1 MAVYFSGRPILSL
14 SIHFWCIAKGASYM
28 EHVFVF
34 CGTNNGGKEGY
45 VQAAGQLG
53 EILTKRGTKLIYG
66 GGKAGL
72 MGVLADAALA
82 AGGEVMG
89 VVPHFM
95 AKKELVHPG
104 LSGLQIVPSWREL
117 NAVMANLAEAFIAV
131 PGGCDTLAEFFEP
144 LTWSALGRRPKPWDY
159 SMWPATI
166 TLCWASSLTSTPNN
180 LLTRAAG
187 R

>member
-1 MAVYFSGRPILSL
+1 
-14 SIHFWCIAKGASYM
+14 
-28 EHVFVF
+28 
-34 CGTNNGGKEGY
+34 
-45 VQAAGQLG
+45 
-53 EILTKRGTKLIYG
+53 
-66 GGKAGL
+66 

-144 LTWSALGRRPKPWDY
+144 LTWSALGRRPKPWELLNVAGY
-159 SMWPATI
+159 YN
-166 TLCWASSLTSTPNN
+166 SLLG
-180 LLTRAAG
+180 LLAHIDAEQFINPGGRAMIWVEQDVAKLLDQIAQS
-187 R
+187 RSQVIHRDCSQA